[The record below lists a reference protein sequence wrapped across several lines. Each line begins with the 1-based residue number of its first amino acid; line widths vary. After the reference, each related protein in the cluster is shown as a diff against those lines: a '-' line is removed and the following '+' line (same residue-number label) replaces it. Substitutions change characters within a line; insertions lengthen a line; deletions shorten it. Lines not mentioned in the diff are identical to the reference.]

1 MGLGFS
7 ILGAMV
13 AFLWACLTVGI
24 AMAMPAE
31 QEFVRAI
38 QANPRDPK
46 AHSDYAIFLQQ
57 QGRTGESIA
66 HFQSALELDPKS
78 PLASFNLAL
87 ALLGAERAADA
98 LGVLDKH
105 PARTGDWYALRG
117 SVLNTLGRHAEAIA
131 DLRRAVALDP
141 SNPDTLYDLVITLLR
156 TEANVEAAKYLDQ
169 GRVRFA
175 KVGKIH
181 AAAGALAYATGKNEQ
196 AARSYE
202 TAVKL
207 EPAAADFHASLGDV
221 YDATGDLAKAE
232 AAYRR
237 SLALDGTAAA
247 VHVKL
252 GKNQLKRQQAADAEA
267 AFRNALGFD
276 PSDAEAHFQMGKIEA
291 ARGDH
296 GAAIGHWEKAVA
308 TNPSL
313 KEAWYQLSL
322 SYRRSGEP
330 EKAARAAEQFKRLP

>member
-1 MGLGFS
+1 MCT
-7 ILGAMV
+7 AMM
-13 AFLWACLTVGI
+13 TVLAAALL
-24 AMAMPAE
+24 AMQAE
-31 QEFVRAI
+31 QDFVRAI
-38 QANPRDPK
+38 HANPRDPK
-46 AHSDYAIFLQQ
+46 AHGEYAIFLQQ
-57 QGRTGESIA
+57 HGRTAEAIA
-66 HFQSALELDPKS
+66 HFQSALDLDPKS

-98 LGVLDKH
+98 LAVLDRH
-105 PARTGDWYALRG
+105 PTRNGDWHALRG
-117 SVLNTLGRHAEAIA
+117 AVLNTLGRQPEAIA
-131 DLRRAVALDP
+131 DLKRAVAIDP

-156 TEANVEAAKYLDQ
+156 TEANAEAAKYVDQ

-207 EPAAADFHASLGDV
+207 EPGAADFHASLGDV
-221 YDATGDLAKAE
+221 YDATGDLARAE
-232 AAYRR
+232 EAYRR
-237 SLALDGTAAA
+237 SLALDGAVAA

-308 TNPSL
+308 TNPAL

-322 SYRRSGEP
+322 SYRRSGQP
-330 EKAARAAEQFKRLP
+330 DKAAQAAEQFRKLP

>member
-1 MGLGFS
+1 MFT
-7 ILGAMV
+7 AMM
-13 AFLWACLTVGI
+13 TVL
-24 AMAMPAE
+24 AAALLATQTE
-31 QEFVRAI
+31 QDFVRAI

-46 AHSDYAIFLQQ
+46 AHGEYAIFLQQ
-57 QGRTGESIA
+57 QGRTVEAVA
-66 HFQSALELDPKS
+66 HFRSALDLDPKS
-78 PLASFNLAL
+78 PLAPFNLAL
-87 ALLGAERAADA
+87 ALLGAERPADA
-98 LGVLDKH
+98 LAVLDKH
-105 PARTGDWYALRG
+105 PARTGDWHALRG
-117 SVLNTLGRHAEAIA
+117 AVLNTLGRQPEAIA
-131 DLRRAVALDP
+131 DLRRAVAIDP

-156 TEANVEAAKYLDQ
+156 TEANAEAAKYLDQ

-196 AARSYE
+196 AARAYE

-237 SLALDGTAAA
+237 SLALDGSVAA

-252 GKNQLKRQQAADAEA
+252 GKNQLKRQHAADAEA

-276 PSDAEAHFQMGKIEA
+276 PSDAEAHFQTGKIEA

-296 GAAIGHWEKAVA
+296 AAAIGHWEKAVT
-308 TNPSL
+308 TNPAL

-322 SYRRSGEP
+322 SYRRSGQA
-330 EKAARAAEQFKRLP
+330 EKAARAAEEFKKLP